1 MRYGSGFPMRAGG
14 FAVVLFIF
22 SVSGISAQQPVQA
35 VIREMVGTVEVRYAS
50 SETWE
55 NASRGQRLEG
65 DTAISTGFRS
75 TVVIALGDSLITV
88 RPLTRLTL
96 TELSRNQGN
105 EKAELNLQTGRVKAD
120 IRAPEGGKT
129 EFTVRSS
136 NSTSSVRGTVF
147 EFDTLN
153 LAVREGTVEFRGGS
167 GFTHLVDAGG
177 SSQIDE
183 RSGRAS
189 LPTASGTAALGPE
202 LPIAS
207 DPTLPAPKPSVTP
220 PGPPSKPAP
229 PAASPPSNPPS
240 GQPYSAPSS
249 PTSAPGSDGTIGF
262 TPVF

>member
-1 MRYGSGFPMRAGG
+1 MRHESRPSFLAAG
-14 FAVVLFIF
+14 FAAALFVF
-22 SVSGISAQQPVQA
+22 SVSGIPAQQPVQA
-35 VIREMVGTVEVRYAS
+35 VIREMVGTVEIKYAA

-55 NASRGQRLEG
+55 NASRGQSLAG
-65 DTAISTGFRS
+65 DTTISTGFRS

-96 TELSRNQGN
+96 TELSRNQET

-120 IRAPEGGKT
+120 IRAPEGGRT
-129 EFTVRSS
+129 EFTVRST

-167 GFTHLVDAGG
+167 GFAHLVDAGG
-177 SSQIDE
+177 FSQIDE
-183 RSGRAS
+183 RTGRAS
-189 LPTASGTAALGPE
+189 RPVAVETAVFSPD

-207 DPTLPAPKPSVTP
+207 DPIQPAPQPSTP
-220 PGPPSKPAP
+220 LSEPPLNK
-229 PAASPPSNPPS
+229 PSNPPS
-240 GQPYSAPSS
+240 DTPSGPPYGAPSS
-249 PTSAPGSDGTIGF
+249 PTNPPGGDGTIGF